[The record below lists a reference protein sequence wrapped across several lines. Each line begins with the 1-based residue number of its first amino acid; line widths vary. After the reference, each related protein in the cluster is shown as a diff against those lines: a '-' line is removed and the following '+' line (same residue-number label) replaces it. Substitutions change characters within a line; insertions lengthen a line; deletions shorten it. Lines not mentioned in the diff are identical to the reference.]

1 MAKYTLVEVNSEK
14 AESQWLSFP
23 SKLYQ
28 NDRNYIR
35 PLDQDVKKL
44 FDPSLNKKLRKG
56 EAVRWLLVN
65 EQNENIGRIAA
76 FIDPHTAK
84 NNEQPTG
91 GCGFFDCVND
101 FEAAEV
107 LFDAAKSWLQERG
120 MEAMDGP
127 VNFGDRD
134 NFWGVLV
141 DGFTEPVFNMPY
153 NYPYYKDLFEQYGFQ
168 NYFNQFTFRR
178 MVYDGGLSERV
189 FEKAA
194 RIQKNP
200 DYHFEMVSWKKMEK
214 YAEDFMTIYNKAWG
228 VIPGVKMITREH
240 AMALLKQMKPI
251 LDPRLAHFGYYKN
264 EPIAFLISMQDLN
277 QIIYDFDGKLNWSN
291 KIKLMYRLKVSQ
303 KCTRIIGRIFG
314 IVPEHQG
321 KGVDGAMILHFRE
334 IAVKKN
340 FKYKEIQLNW
350 IGDFNPPM
358 LKIVEGIGGQ
368 LFKTHATYRY
378 LFDRTKP
385 FKRAERHESDR
396 TKGLKDS
403 EESSKTTP

>member
-1 MAKYTLVEVNSEK
+1 MASYAIQEVTNKRLEQ
-14 AESQWLSFP
+14 EWLALP
-23 SKLYQ
+23 SRMYSK
-28 NDRNYIR
+28 DPNYIR
-35 PLDQDVKKL
+35 PLDQDVTKL

-56 EAVRWLLVN
+56 EAIRWLLLD
-65 EQNENIGRIAA
+65 ENNKAIGRIAA

-91 GCGFFDCVND
+91 GCGFFDCPND
-101 FEAAEV
+101 FEAAKL
-107 LFDAAKSWLQERG
+107 LFDASRDWLKSRG

-127 VNFGDRD
+127 INFGDRD
-134 NFWGVLV
+134 SFWGVLV

-153 NYPYYKDLFEQYGFQ
+153 NFPYYKDLFEQYGFQ
-168 NYFNQFTFRR
+168 NYFNQFTFQR
-178 MVYDGGLSERV
+178 MIYDGGLSERV

-228 VIPGVKMITREH
+228 VIPGVKKITRDH

-264 EPIAFLISMQDLN
+264 EPIAFFIMMQDLN
-277 QIIYDFDGKLNWSN
+277 QVIYDFNGKLNLLN
-291 KIKLMYRLKVSQ
+291 KLKLMYRLKVRQ

-321 KGVDGAMILHFRE
+321 KGVDGAIALHFRE
-334 IAVKKN
+334 IAIKKN
-340 FKYKEIQLNW
+340 FRYKELQLNW

-358 LKIVEGIGGQ
+358 LKVAEGIGGKIY
-368 LFKTHATYRY
+368 KTHVTYRY

-385 FKRAERHESDR
+385 FKRAERQESDR
-396 TKGLKDS
+396 AKGLKDNQ
-403 EESSKTTP
+403 

>member
-1 MAKYTLVEVNSEK
+1 MASYKLKEVSNKQLEK
-14 AESQWLSFP
+14 QWLALP
-23 SKLYQ
+23 SRMYR
-28 NDRNYIR
+28 NDPNYIR
-35 PLDQDVKKL
+35 PLDQDVIKL
-44 FDPSLNKKLRKG
+44 FDPTLNKKLRKG
-56 EAVRWLLVN
+56 EAIRWLLLDESDKAV
-65 EQNENIGRIAA
+65 GRIAA

-91 GCGFFDCVND
+91 GCGFFDCPDD
-101 FEAAEV
+101 FEAAKI
-107 LFDAAKSWLQERG
+107 LFDASRDWLKARG

-153 NYPYYKDLFEQYGFQ
+153 NFPYYKDLFEQYGFQ
-168 NYFNQFTFRR
+168 LYFNQFTFRR
-178 MVYDGGLSERV
+178 MIYDGGLSERV

-264 EPIAFLISMQDLN
+264 EPISFFIAMQDLN
-277 QIIYDFDGKLNWSN
+277 QIIHDFNGKLNLIN
-291 KIKLMYRLKVSQ
+291 KLKLMYRLKVSQ

-321 KGVDGAMILHFRE
+321 KGIDGAMILHFRD
-334 IAVKKN
+334 IAIQKN

-358 LKIVEGIGGQ
+358 LKIAEGIGGKVY
-368 LFKTHATYRY
+368 KTHVTYRY

-385 FKRAERHESDR
+385 FKRAERQESDR
-396 TKGLKDS
+396 AKGLKDS
-403 EESSKTTP
+403 EEPTNSK